1 MAELT
6 IGGQSLEASFPPN
19 SAFLISAKG
28 RGGIKLIEGVGPNNT
43 GIQTG
48 CHFKDLG
55 PFVGPN
61 PTTETKRSI
70 VSLRKR
76 LLRSSEAL
84 DRQHWAKDLL
94 LNDSVVLSAFRK

>member
-1 MAELT
+1 ME
-6 IGGQSLEASFPPN
+6 PPF
-19 SAFLISAKG
+19 SPDSTFLVSTKRRSWIE
-28 RGGIKLIEGVGPNNT
+28 LIEGVGPNNA
-43 GIQTG
+43 GLQTS
-48 CHFKDLG
+48 CHFKDFG

-61 PTTETKRSI
+61 PTTETIRSI

-94 LNDSVVLSAFRK
+94 LNDSVALSALRK